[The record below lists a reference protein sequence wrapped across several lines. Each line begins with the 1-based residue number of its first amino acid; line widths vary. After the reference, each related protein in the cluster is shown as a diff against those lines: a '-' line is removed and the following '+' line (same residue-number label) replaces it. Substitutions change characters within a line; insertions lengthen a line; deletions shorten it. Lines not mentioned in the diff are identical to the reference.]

1 MATYNGE
8 KYLKE
13 QLESLINQVG
23 VNLSILILDDNS
35 SDNTIKILDDFCR
48 TNSNITLLKNN
59 TNLGYKKNFRKL
71 IEMSLDYDYDF
82 VALCDQDDIW
92 LDDKLIN
99 GIKLIEKSSLDL
111 SKPILY
117 SSNLKV
123 VNESL
128 DFIGYMYSKKDIS
141 RFNFYNLL
149 LENKC
154 TGCTAIFNK
163 PLAEMMAKIPYDLI
177 KLPHD
182 TILERIA
189 ILYGAYLFDENS
201 YILYR
206 QHSNNQIGALKKG
219 RLRKY
224 FDFILNKKKSFQS
237 ENFKDIFG
245 MLGNKTEFLNFI
257 TPLVEYKKSF
267 RSKIKILFSKKYK
280 KTKLL
285 KTVVFRISIL
295 LNKY

>member
-23 VNLSILILDDNS
+23 VNLSVLILDDNS
-35 SDNTIKILDDFCR
+35 SDNTIKILDDFCKA
-48 TNSNITLLKNN
+48 NSNITLSKNN

-71 IEMSLDYDYDF
+71 IEMSLNYDYDF

-92 LDDKLIN
+92 LGDKLIN

-128 DFIGYMYSKKDIS
+128 GFIGYMYSKKDIS

-189 ILYGAYLFDENS
+189 ILYGEYLFDENS

-237 ENFKDIFG
+237 ENLQDISNIFG
-245 MLGNKTEFLNFI
+245 NNSKFSDFVI
-257 TPLVEYKKSF
+257 PLAKYKKSF
-267 RSKIKILFSKKYK
+267 HDKIRIIFGKKYK
-280 KTKLL
+280 KTGAL
-285 KTVVFRISIL
+285 KTIVFKISIL